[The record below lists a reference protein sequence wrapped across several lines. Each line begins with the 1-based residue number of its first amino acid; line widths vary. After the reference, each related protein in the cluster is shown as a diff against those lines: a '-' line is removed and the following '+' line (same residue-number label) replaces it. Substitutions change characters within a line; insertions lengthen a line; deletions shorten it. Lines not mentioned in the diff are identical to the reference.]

1 MAFQHGLSGINA
13 ASKQLDAI
21 GNNVANSSTV
31 GFKGSRAEF
40 ADMFAANFYGV
51 AATQNGIGVNTTLI
65 AQQFGQGNITT
76 TGNQLDLAI
85 SGNGF
90 FVMQNA
96 NGISYTR
103 NGQFQIDREGF
114 INNNGDYLMGWQV
127 DDRTTPPSVQNG
139 NLGPLKIDNSL
150 LEPRPSD
157 YGGESMRFNINL
169 DSRNNPVEYSALT
182 EGAAF
187 TAGVSLP
194 TPPDV
199 PASDITAFE
208 ASDKVKLADGT
219 YVIINGRAGMDTT
232 GAVLGTAPSPG
243 HRYNADGTQITA
255 GGVFHGKP
263 LRWLDAAGTVRQ
275 YEPDDADPTGT
286 VGSFGPFPPIAFNP
300 TDPATYNSKTALTAY
315 DSLGNPIQVAVYF
328 KKTADKQWDVY
339 ATAKHTDGSVFDLGT
354 GKTAASPYAALGTG
368 LVFGPDGKLTNGGP
382 IAASKYTPP
391 GGGDSLE
398 LKFDFSGSTQFGTSF
413 AVNELVQPG
422 YASAVVSNLQ
432 IDKTGIVSA
441 RYSNGQTKVIGQVV
455 LANFANQQGLQPIG
469 NNRWMETYNSGNPTL
484 NDPGSTNVGLI
495 QSQALEDSNV
505 DLTGELVNMITAQRY
520 YQANAQTIKVH
531 DQVLQS
537 LMQMR

>member
-169 DSRNNPVEYSALT
+169 DSRNNPVEYNALT
-182 EGAAF
+182 EGASLTGVTALPVPPATAAF
-187 TAGVSLP
+187 NAADKIKMSDGSYVL
-194 TPPDV
+194 
-199 PASDITAFE
+199 ASGANLGQKFN
-208 ASDKVKLADGT
+208 SDGSP
-219 YVIINGRAGMDTT
+219 IND
-232 GAVLGTAPSPG
+232 
-243 HRYNADGTQITA
+243 A
-255 GGVFHGKP
+255 GGNPTFYDKKLG
-263 LRWLDAAGTVRQ
+263 WLDAAGAVQQ
-275 YEPDDADPTGT
+275 YTPNAANPTTTAGT
-286 VGSFGPFPPIAFNP
+286 IAAVSIAFNP
-300 TDPATYNSKTALTAY
+300 SDPATYNSKTALTAY

-328 KKTADKQWDVY
+328 KKTADGQWDVY
-339 ATAKHTDGSVFDLGT
+339 ATAKHTDGSVVDLGT
-354 GKTAASPYAALGTG
+354 GNAAASPYTALGTG
-368 LVFGPDGKLTNGGP
+368 LAFGPDGKLTNGGP
-382 IAASKYTPP
+382 IAAATYTPA
-391 GGGDSLE
+391 GGGAPLA

>member
-169 DSRNNPVEYSALT
+169 DSRNNPVEYNALT
-182 EGAAF
+182 EGASLVGPTTMGAPA
-187 TAGVSLP
+187 TA
-194 TPPDV
+194 DFN
-199 PASDITAFE
+199 AST
-208 ASDKVKLADGT
+208 KVKLPDGR
-219 YVIINGRAGMDTT
+219 YVIT
-232 GAVLGTAPSPG
+232 GTSGATQEGQLF
-243 HRYNADGTQITA
+243 NADGTPINDAAAAPT
-255 GGVFHGKP
+255 FHDKT
-263 LRWLDAAGTVRQ
+263 LRWLDNDGAVRE
-275 YEPDDADPTGT
+275 YEPIKDATTGIITGGQVLPDPLT
-286 VGSFGPFPPIAFNP
+286 IAFNP
-300 TDPATYNSKTALTAY
+300 SDPATYNSKTALTAY

-328 KKTADKQWDVY
+328 KKTASGKWDVY
-339 ATAKHTDGSVFDLGT
+339 ATAKHTDGSVVDLGT
-354 GKTAASPYAALGTG
+354 GNAAASPYTALGTG
-368 LVFGPDGKLTNGGP
+368 LAFGPDGKLTNGGP
-382 IAASKYTPP
+382 IAAATYTPA
-391 GGGDSLE
+391 GGGAPLA

>member
-182 EGAAF
+182 EGVAL
-187 TAGVSLP
+187 AGPTNLP
-194 TPPDV
+194 AGAPD
-199 PASDITAFE
+199 ADFNNAE
-208 ASDKVKLADGT
+208 KVKLSNGQYVIVGPAGGPLPIGKLYGADGIAIGGGT
-219 YVIINGRAGMDTT
+219 NTFYDKPLGWLNAA
-232 GAVLGTAPSPG
+232 GAVGKYEPSNPLGTAG
-243 HRYNADGTQITA
+243 TA
-255 GGVFHGKP
+255 GP
-263 LRWLDAAGTVRQ
+263 
-275 YEPDDADPTGT
+275 YM
-286 VGSFGPFPPIAFNP
+286 IAFNP
-300 TDPATYNSKTALTAY
+300 ADPATYNSKTALTAY

-328 KKTADKQWDVY
+328 KKTASGEWDVY
-339 ATAKHTDGSVFDLGT
+339 ATAKHTDGSIYDLGT
-354 GKTAASPYAALGTG
+354 GRDAALPYTALSTG
-368 LVFGPDGKLTNGGP
+368 LIFGTDGKLQNGGP
-382 IAASKYTPP
+382 IAIPTPPNVGYTPP

>member
-169 DSRNNPVEYSALT
+169 DSRNNPVEYNALT
-182 EGAAF
+182 EGASLTGVTTMPEPPATPAF
-187 TAGVSLP
+187 NA
-194 TPPDV
+194 
-199 PASDITAFE
+199 A
-208 ASDKVKLADGT
+208 DKVKLPDGS
-219 YVIINGRAGMDTT
+219 YVLTSGANLGQKFNSDGSPIND
-232 GAVLGTAPSPG
+232 
-243 HRYNADGTQITA
+243 A
-255 GGVFHGKP
+255 GGNPTFYDKKLG
-263 LRWLDAAGTVRQ
+263 WLDAAGAVQQ
-275 YEPDDADPTGT
+275 YTPNAANPTTTAGT
-286 VGSFGPFPPIAFNP
+286 IAAVSIAFNP
-300 TDPATYNSKTALTAY
+300 SDPATYNSKTALTAY

-328 KKTADKQWDVY
+328 KKTADGQWDVY
-339 ATAKHTDGSVFDLGT
+339 ATAKHTDGSVVDLGT
-354 GKTAASPYAALGTG
+354 GNAAASPYTALGTG
-368 LVFGPDGKLTNGGP
+368 LAFGPDGKLTNGGP
-382 IAASKYTPP
+382 IAAATYTPA
-391 GGGDSLE
+391 GGGAPLA

>member
-169 DSRNNPVEYSALT
+169 DSRNNPVEYNAIT
-182 EGAAF
+182 EGTSF
-187 TAGVSLP
+187 VAGVP
-194 TPPDV
+194 TPPLG
-199 PASDITAFE
+199 TATTPFE

-219 YVIINGRAGMDTT
+219 YVITNGRQGVDAAGTAT
-232 GAVLGTAPSPG
+232 GTAPG
-243 HRYNADGTQITA
+243 TGQRYDASGNPITTGTPAAPTFYDKTL
-255 GGVFHGKP
+255 G
-263 LRWLDAAGTVRQ
+263 WLDAAGTVQR
-275 YEPDDADPTGT
+275 YSPTGT
-286 VGSFGPFPPIAFNP
+286 PPTGGTIAAVTTPFNP
-300 TDPATYNSKTALTAY
+300 SDPATYNSKTALTAY

-328 KKTADKQWDVY
+328 KKTADGQWDVY
-339 ATAKHTDGSVFDLGT
+339 ATAKHTDGSVVDLGT
-354 GKTAASPYAALGTG
+354 GNAAASPYTALGTG
-368 LVFGPDGKLTNGGP
+368 LAFGPDGKLTNGGP
-382 IAASKYTPP
+382 IAAATYTPA
-391 GGGDSLE
+391 GGGAPLA